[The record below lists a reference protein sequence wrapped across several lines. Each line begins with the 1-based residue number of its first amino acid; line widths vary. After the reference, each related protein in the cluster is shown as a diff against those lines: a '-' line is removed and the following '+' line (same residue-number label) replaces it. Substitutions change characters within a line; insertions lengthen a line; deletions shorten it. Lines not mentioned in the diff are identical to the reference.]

1 VPELVYPPIILL
13 AKTCF
18 RAFGLRFVMAD
29 TENVPRSGGA
39 VLASNHVSYLDF
51 IFAGLAAQDSHRLVR
66 FMAKDVTFTH
76 PASGPLMRGMKH
88 IPVDR
93 AAGSASYR
101 AALEALR
108 RGEVI
113 GVFPE
118 ATISRSFLLKDF
130 KTGAVRLAMRA
141 EVPLVP
147 MVTWGGQR
155 MFTKDHP
162 RDLHRG
168 RTISIKVGEPLRP
181 ARTDNAE
188 QVTAQLRE
196 RMAALLDDV
205 QRGYPDGPDG
215 PDDRWW
221 LPQTLGGTAPSPAEA
236 AARDAAEL
244 AARAAR
250 RRAVS

>member
-1 VPELVYPPIILL
+1 MSDRVYPPIILL

-18 RAFGLRFVMAD
+18 RVFGLRFVMAG
-29 TENVPRSGGA
+29 TENVPRTGGA

-51 IFAGLAAQDSHRLVR
+51 IFAGLAAQDSGRLVR
-66 FMAKDVTFTH
+66 FMAKDATFHH
-76 PASGPLMRGMKH
+76 PVSGPLMRGMKH
-88 IPVDR
+88 VPVDR

-101 AALEALR
+101 AGLEALR

-113 GVFPE
+113 GLFPE

-162 RDLHRG
+162 RDFTRG
-168 RTISIKVGEPLRP
+168 RTISIKVGEPLHP
-181 ARTDNAE
+181 ARSDNAE

-196 RMAALLDDV
+196 RMAGLLDDV
-205 QRGYPDGPDG
+205 QRSYPDSPDG

-221 LPQTLGGTAPSPAEA
+221 LPQLLGGTAPTPEEA

-244 AARAAR
+244 AARR
-250 RRAVS
+250 GELS

>member
-1 VPELVYPPIILL
+1 MSERVYPPIILL
-13 AKTCF
+13 ARTCF
-18 RAFGLRFVMAD
+18 RAFGLRFIMSG
-29 TENVPRSGGA
+29 TENVPRTGGA

-51 IFAGLAAQDSHRLVR
+51 IFAGLATQDSGRLVR
-66 FMAKDVTFTH
+66 FMAKDATFHH
-76 PASGPLMRGMKH
+76 PVSGPLMRGMKH

-101 AALEALR
+101 AGLEALR

-113 GVFPE
+113 GLFPE

-130 KTGAVRLAMRA
+130 KTGAARLAMRA

-162 RDLHRG
+162 RDFRRG

-181 ARTDNAE
+181 ARADNAE
-188 QVTAQLRE
+188 EVMAELRS
-196 RMAALLDDV
+196 RMAALLDEV
-205 QRGYPDGPDG
+205 QRSYPDVPDGPA
-215 PDDRWW
+215 DRWW
-221 LPQTLGGTAPSPAEA
+221 LPQSLGGTAPTPAEA
-236 AARDAAEL
+236 AARDAAEM
-244 AARAAR
+244 AAR
-250 RRAVS
+250 RGSNR